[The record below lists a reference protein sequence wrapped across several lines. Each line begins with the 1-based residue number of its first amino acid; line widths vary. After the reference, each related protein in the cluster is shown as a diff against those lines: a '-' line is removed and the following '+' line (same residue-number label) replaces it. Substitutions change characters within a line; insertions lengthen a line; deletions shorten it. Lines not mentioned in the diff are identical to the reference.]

1 MLLEKNSYYNLTVIG
16 MTPKASRLPNVL

>member
-1 MLLEKNSYYNLTVIG
+1 MLLEKNSYYELTVIG